1 MARGEGVR
9 GADRRLILILCGTV
23 YLATA
28 GGQPSP
34 SLYPAVSR
42 DFDLSTA
49 VVGQLSTA
57 SMFVSIATALIFAPL
72 SDLVGRKRMILIGL
86 ALSAAAGF
94 GSALAPSFTALLVIR
109 LFAGAGWASITPA
122 VYALAADRFTGQTR
136 AVAIGWITSCLSLG
150 GIFTNVVM
158 TQVAAVSSWRGSV
171 WLYTVIGT
179 LGVFVLARLLPAD
192 PPAGRVD
199 KGSFR
204 ALFTGGIF
212 APLKDIPTRALIG
225 SNIGRSLHWWAMLTY
240 ISSLWVDVYGVSIA
254 VVGGLN
260 LLTSVGYL
268 IGVNVSSRL
277 IPRAGAQRVNV
288 WANALA
294 FPVLVAE
301 TALLAP
307 LPVMVA
313 TAALYSACMGAG
325 YATQQTLLL
334 AVTPA
339 HRRGAT
345 TGLNASAVQVG
356 GVFASV
362 LGGIIIGTLGY
373 RWLGP
378 LLGWCSL
385 AAALWIRRDVPEDAA
400 SPLVGG
406 RQSVVAS
413 EQPTSGR

>member
-1 MARGEGVR
+1 MARGEAMR
-9 GADRRLILILCGTV
+9 GADRRLILVLCLTV

-42 DFDLSTA
+42 EFDLPTA

-57 SMFVSIATALIFAPL
+57 SMLVSIVTALIFAPL
-72 SDLVGRKRMILIGL
+72 SDIVGRKRMILIGL

-94 GSALAPSFTALLVIR
+94 GSALAPSFAALFAIR
-109 LFAGAGWASITPA
+109 LCAGAGWASITPA
-122 VYALAADRFTGQTR
+122 VYALAADRFTGVTR

-150 GIFTNVVM
+150 GIITNVVM
-158 TQVAAVSSWRGSV
+158 TQVAEVSSWRGSV
-171 WLYTVIGT
+171 WLYTVVGT
-179 LGVFVLARLLPAD
+179 LGVFLLARLLPAD
-192 PPAGRVD
+192 PPAARADRGA
-199 KGSFR
+199 FR
-204 ALFTGGIF
+204 ALLTGGIF
-212 APLKDIPTRALIG
+212 APLRDVPTRALIG

-240 ISSLWVDVYGVSIA
+240 ISSLFVEVYGVSIGT
-254 VVGGLN
+254 VGLLN

-268 IGVNVSSRL
+268 VGVTVSSRL
-277 IPRAGAQRVNV
+277 IPRIGARRVNV

-307 LPVMVA
+307 LPVITA
-313 TAALYSACMGAG
+313 TAMLYSACMGAG

-339 HRRGAT
+339 DRRGAT
-345 TGLNASAVQVG
+345 TGLNASAIQMG
-356 GVFASV
+356 GVVASI
-362 LGGIIIGTLGY
+362 LGGVIVATLGY

-378 LLGWCSL
+378 LLGGFSL
-385 AAALWIRRDVPEDAA
+385 LAALWVRRDVPEESAESSQQPAA
-400 SPLVGG
+400 GASQSAVG
-406 RQSVVAS
+406 R
-413 EQPTSGR
+413 